1 VISLFKA
8 TPIVDAAEPSPLSN
22 PDQPTAVLEK
32 AMQPPTTSAESRRAV
47 PAATSMLV
55 FALVLA
61 LLMFAFWT

>member
-1 VISLFKA
+1 VIRLRKA
-8 TPIVDAAEPSPLSN
+8 VPVVDAAEPSN
-22 PDQPTAVLEK
+22 PEQPTAVLEK
-32 AMQPPTTSAESRRAV
+32 VMQPPTTSAESRRAV

>member
-1 VISLFKA
+1 VQGDA
-8 TPIVDAAEPSPLSN
+8 DRRTPPKLDPLSN
-22 PDQPTAVLEK
+22 PEQPTAVLEK
-32 AMQPPTTSAESRRAV
+32 VMQPPTSSAESRRAV

>member
-1 VISLFKA
+1 
-8 TPIVDAAEPSPLSN
+8 
-22 PDQPTAVLEK
+22 
-32 AMQPPTTSAESRRAV
+32 MQPPTSSSAESRRAV